1 MNAIKTNSAQNTTSN
16 VVSSIMALRGVLKV
30 TTAALRLGSR
40 HLKDVS
46 YKTRSYSSDTLGS
59 METQALRDVYK
70 DKFLPRTYMDTYGRS
85 LGMIDTFY
93 VEELHSILQTAQGE
107 SLLDV
112 GSGPMIL
119 NALMAS
125 SRFKHIVL
133 SDLAESNR
141 LELSKWLKKDKDAI
155 DWTFRAEMIAA
166 MEGYGDV
173 KKGALEILERTR
185 SAIHKVVPCDVLKP
199 GVLPEEHRET
209 FDVIVSS
216 GCLESATADHESF
229 RRVVC
234 NVGTLAKPGGL
245 LILVGAGRV
254 KSYPVGTVDFVH
266 ANVTEDVLKEAI
278 TDAGFEMKVFL
289 SKGFEKVLETT
300 DEFLFVLAARKV

>member
-1 MNAIKTNSAQNTTSN
+1 M
-16 VVSSIMALRGVLKV
+16 VSSIIALRGVLNA

-46 YKTRSYSSDTLGS
+46 YKTRSYSSDALGS

-70 DKFLPRTYMDTYGRS
+70 NKFLPRTYMDTYGRPF
-85 LGMIDTFY
+85 GIIDNFHI
-93 VEELHSILQTAQGE
+93 EELHRIFQTARGE
-107 SLLDV
+107 TLLDL

-119 NALMAS
+119 NALLAS

-133 SDLAESNR
+133 SDLVEDNR
-141 LELSKWLKKDKDAI
+141 LELNKWLKKDEDAI
-155 DWTFRAEMIAA
+155 DWTFRAEMIANF
-166 MEGYGDV
+166 EGYSDI

-185 SAIHKVVPCDVLKP
+185 SAIRKVVPCDVLEP

-209 FDVIVSS
+209 FDAIISS

-229 RRVVC
+229 RKVVC

-245 LILVGAGRV
+245 LILVGEGCV

-266 ANVTEDVLKEAI
+266 ANITEDVLKQAVTE
-278 TDAGFEMKVFL
+278 AGFEMKVFL
-289 SKGFEKVLETT
+289 SKKIPMFIQNI
-300 DEFLFVLAARKV
+300 DEFFFVLAARKV

>member
-1 MNAIKTNSAQNTTSN
+1 
-16 VVSSIMALRGVLKV
+16 MALKGVLNV
-30 TTAALRLGSR
+30 TTVAFRLGSR

-46 YKTRSYSSDTLGS
+46 YKTRSYSSDALGS

-85 LGMIDTFY
+85 HGIVDTFY
-93 VEELHSILQTAQGE
+93 VEEVHRILQTAQGE
-107 SLLDV
+107 TLLDV

-119 NALMAS
+119 NALLAS

-133 SDLAESNR
+133 SDLVESNR
-141 LELSKWLKKDKDAI
+141 LELNKWLKKDEDAI

-166 MEGYGDV
+166 LEGYGDV

-185 SAIHKVVPCDVLKP
+185 LAIRKVVPCDVLKP

-254 KSYPVGTVDFVH
+254 KSYPVGTVDFAH
-266 ANVTEDVLKEAI
+266 ANVTEDVLREAV

-289 SKGFEKVLETT
+289 TRGFKKVLETV